1 MIHHLLESISDDYSK
16 YKDSTWTE
24 DTITPKDVNDL
35 REAATKT
42 SKWDE
47 DRLRLRLWEDWLAK
61 RADLRAYWCEYGRVI
76 CLAPKESAT
85 KPTPIWIRAFR
96 ILGGG
101 KPVRV
106 LWFAS
111 DALRQ
116 PPPVGESIQPKHIN
130 GGYTNRCDAESIVIY
145 REEEALRVLI
155 HELLHASCSDPYDD
169 DLTFLEADTEAWAEV
184 TLVALRA
191 KGAYKEFNILWDKQA
206 KYAVNQAAA
215 AEKFYNVVSSKDY
228 GWRYLTGRLDRF
240 ASYNLPVYSIPESI
254 EPLRSLRLTP
264 KSLSD

>member
-1 MIHHLLESISDDYSK
+1 MLHHLLESVRDDYK
-16 YKDSTWTE
+16 NYNDQGWTE
-24 DTITPKDVNDL
+24 DTITPKDINDL

-47 DRLRLRLWEDWLAK
+47 ERLRLRLWEDWLAQNAILK
-61 RADLRAYWCEYGRVI
+61 AYWCEYGRVV
-76 CLAPKESAT
+76 CLSPRSAT
-85 KPTPIWIRAFR
+85 PTPTPLWIRAFR
-96 ILGGG
+96 LLGGG

-111 DALRQ
+111 ESLRL
-116 PPPVGESIQPKHIN
+116 PPSVGEPIQPKHVN

-169 DLTFLEADTEAWAEV
+169 DITFLEADTEAWAEV

-191 KGAYKEFNILWDKQA
+191 KGTYREFSNLWNKQA
-206 KYAVNQAAA
+206 QYAINQAAA
-215 AEKFYNVVSSKDY
+215 AEKFYNVVSPKDY
-228 GWRYLTGRLDRF
+228 GWRYLSGRIQRF
-240 ASYNLPVYSIPESI
+240 VAYNLPLPSPTENP